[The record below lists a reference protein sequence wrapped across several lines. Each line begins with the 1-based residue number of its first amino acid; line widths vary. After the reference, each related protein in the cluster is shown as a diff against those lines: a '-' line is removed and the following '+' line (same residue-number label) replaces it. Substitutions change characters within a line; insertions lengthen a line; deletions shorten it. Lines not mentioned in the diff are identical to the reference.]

1 MDGRKDEKK
10 RTDAD
15 GRTEE
20 RPGEGIQEQIDV
32 EESDME
38 QGYCIGK
45 HNTIKRDI
53 FLKGTTHAKL
63 KDGRQKGR
71 KFLGE
76 LPSIE

>member
-10 RTDAD
+10 STD

-20 RPGEGIQEQIDV
+20 RPGEGIHEQIDV

-38 QGYCIGK
+38 QGYRIGK

-53 FLKGTTHAKL
+53 FLKGTTDAKL